1 MQKAMASSPSASHNI
16 QTAFASLV
24 PATGERENRF
34 MSKQIDYTDEPIG
47 NLKFVTDFLP
57 PPEQLVPKDH
67 LKKVTITLSAESIV
81 FSRQKPRNTSLP
93 KNDSPTADQY
103 VAHHQAISE
112 QDALLQCYPSSGLAA
127 PSLDGEGKDCS
138 KFQAVVD

>member
-1 MQKAMASSPSASHNI
+1 MQKAMASSPSASHNV
-16 QTAFASLV
+16 QTTFASLV

-67 LKKVTITLSAESIV
+67 LKKVTITLSAESIA
-81 FSRQKPRNTSLP
+81 FFKAEAKKYRTPYQKMIRQLL
-93 KNDSPTADQY
+93 DQY
-103 VAHHQAISE
+103 VAHHQAN
-112 QDALLQCYPSSGLAA
+112 
-127 PSLDGEGKDCS
+127 
-138 KFQAVVD
+138 